1 MELMVAKL
9 EKAVAIVTGASS
21 GIGRATALL
30 FAREGAAVTIVHH
43 DYPAGAKKV
52 VDAITTAGGR
62 AFAIAADV
70 RDEQAVDMVFEHT
83 RNMFGTPTL
92 LVNSAGVDAAGIEVS
107 DMELDHFENVLHTNL
122 IGPFLF
128 CRAFVR
134 GCKGEKMRGKII
146 NVTSVHEDIPRA
158 GAADYCASK
167 GGLRNLT
174 RCLALELA
182 AHGITVNNLAPGM
195 VLTPMNQE
203 AIDDPKVR
211 DEETASIPLKRAA
224 EPEEV
229 AELALYLA
237 SKAADYATGA
247 TFTLDG
253 GLQMNLGQGA

>member
-1 MELMVAKL
+1 MPILHR
-9 EKAVAIVTGASS
+9 AVAIITGASS
-21 GIGRATALL
+21 GIGRATAIR
-30 FAREGAAVTIVHH
+30 FGAEGAAIVVVHH
-43 DYPAGAKKV
+43 DHPEAAKKV
-52 VDAITTAGGR
+52 VETIIEAGGQ
-62 AFAIAADV
+62 AIAISADV
-70 RDEQAVDMVFEHT
+70 RDEAAVDMLFET
-83 RNMFGTPTL
+83 ARDAFGLPTI
-92 LVNSAGVDAAGIEVS
+92 LVNSAGMDAAGIEVS
-107 DMELDHFENVLHTNL
+107 DMEVDHFEQVVHTNL

-134 GCKGEKMRGKII
+134 GCKADKARGKII
-146 NVTSVHEDIPRA
+146 NVTSVHEEIPRA

-182 AHGITVNNLAPGM
+182 EHGINVNNLAPGM

-211 DEETASIPLKRAA
+211 EEQTASIPMKRAA

-237 SKAADYATGA
+237 SRASDYATGA